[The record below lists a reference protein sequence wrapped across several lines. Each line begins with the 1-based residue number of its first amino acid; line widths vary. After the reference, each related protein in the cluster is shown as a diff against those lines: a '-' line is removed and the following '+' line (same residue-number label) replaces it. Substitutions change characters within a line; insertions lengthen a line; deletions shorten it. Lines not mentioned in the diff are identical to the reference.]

1 MKPIHHYCIAT
12 GTWFAAHGMQ
22 HVLFA
27 WLVAMVLREP
37 PGMVGVA
44 QMALLAPVTLL
55 MLVGGGV
62 ADVLGGRRV
71 AVAAQMLAVVPG
83 VGLLAALALDAVSL
97 PLMIA
102 YAVAMGCAVAF
113 LTPARDSLLN
123 AVADG
128 RIQRTVVLVSL
139 IQFGVQMLG
148 FLVAGMADWVGP
160 EAVVGFQVV
169 VLAGGVFA
177 YSRLPAG
184 PALRFAFPPVGEL
197 MASVGQACR
206 FVLRSPVMR
215 PVVAQNM
222 AMGVCFMGS
231 YMVSVPLLIREV
243 YAGGAAHLAL
253 VNACN
258 VLGLVTSLVALLF
271 VGDLR
276 RPGRSLLIAHGL
288 GSVFLAAAGLG
299 FGIGAAAFCL
309 YLWGVCGGVAM
320 SMSRAIMQE
329 AAPDGQRGRVMAF
342 FSFSFMGAGPVGALV
357 CGQLVGA
364 VGAPM
369 ALGLAS
375 AALLAVVLVVAAR
388 SELWHL
394 RGGWRAAGARAA

>member
-1 MKPIHHYCIAT
+1 MKPIHYYGIAT
-12 GTWFAAHGMQ
+12 GTWFTAHGIQ

-27 WLVAMVLREP
+27 WLVTMVLHER

-55 MLVGGGV
+55 MLVGGAV

-71 AVAAQMLAVVPG
+71 AVAAQILAVLPG

-97 PLMIA
+97 PVMIT

-123 AVADG
+123 AVAGG
-128 RIQRTVVLVSL
+128 RIQRTVVLVS
-139 IQFGVQMLG
+139 IVQFSVQMFG
-148 FLVAGMADWVGP
+148 FLVAGMADRLGP
-160 EAVVGFQVV
+160 GVVVGFQVV

-184 PALRFAFPPVGEL
+184 PALRIAFPSVGEL
-197 MASVGQACR
+197 LASVRQGCR
-206 FVLRSPVMR
+206 SVLRSPVMR

-243 YAGGAAHLAL
+243 YAGGAAQLAL
-253 VNACN
+253 VNVCN
-258 VLGLVTSLVALLF
+258 VLGLVTSLLALLF

-288 GSVFLAAAGLG
+288 GCVFLAAAGLG
-299 FGIGAAAFCL
+299 FGIAATALSL
-309 YLWGVCGGVAM
+309 YLWGICGGVAM

-342 FSFSFMGAGPVGALV
+342 FSFSFMGAGPVGALA
-357 CGQLVGA
+357 CGQLVAA
-364 VGAPM
+364 VGAPL
-369 ALGLAS
+369 ALGLAA
-375 AALLAVVLVVAAR
+375 AALLAVVFAVAGR
-388 SELWHL
+388 STLWNL
-394 RGGWRAAGARAA
+394 RGGWRAAGARTA